1 MQKKKPFRGRFSLGW
16 VPVWRMYDPSS
27 CTCIKCPCVNRK
39 SYQTAFF
46 QQTAEL
52 TTDLISRKS
61 LSILDKR
68 SLWTLPSA
76 SRGQNHDHE
85 KAWLHRGRTSYSQ
98 WECWERMLN
107 LLQEAIVKI
116 VRGASGHFSTLR
128 LTPLHQSWVGFF
140 SVLSGPFVDID
151 RHQCSVNFLETIFL
165 SSWHLSSF
173 LAAAVKK

>member
-1 MQKKKPFRGRFSLGW
+1 MGPRVTHVWPVKLYLHQVPLCKQKKLPDCFFF
-16 VPVWRMYDPSS
+16 
-27 CTCIKCPCVNRK
+27 NRPL
-39 SYQTAFF
+39 S
-46 QQTAEL
+46 
-52 TTDLISRKS
+52 SRKILFPEN
-61 LSILDKR
+61 LSPFSTNEAYELYHQHQEVRIMTTKR
-68 SLWTLPSA
+68 HGCTEVVQVTA
-76 SRGQNHDHE
+76 SGN
-85 KAWLHRGRTSYSQ
+85 AGSV
-98 WECWERMLN
+98 CWICYRRL
-107 LLQEAIVKI
+107 VKI